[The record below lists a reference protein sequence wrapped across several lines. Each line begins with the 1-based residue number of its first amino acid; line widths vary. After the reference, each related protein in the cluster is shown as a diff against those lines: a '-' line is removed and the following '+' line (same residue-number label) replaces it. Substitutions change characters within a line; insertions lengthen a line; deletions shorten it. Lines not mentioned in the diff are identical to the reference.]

1 MHQESSASQGQ
12 TYPPLA
18 GHAQVRTGAKTG
30 SICACADVDFGRYS
44 GAHFAVGRLV
54 DAAGAL
60 EGCPVGETPV
70 PHVAKPPELLRRPL
84 TPHVAWV
91 SSEAMQRFGSKSS
104 AISRTFTKVAQAMW
118 SADRRARYPRTK
130 SWLAHHQTSCVGEV
144 DRWVPC
150 EIALPSPKGHFAP

>member
-1 MHQESSASQGQ
+1 VHQESSASQGQ

-70 PHVAKPPELLRRPL
+70 PHVAKPPELLRRPH

-91 SSEAMQRFGSKSS
+91 SSEAMQ
-104 AISRTFTKVAQAMW
+104 TV
-118 SADRRARYPRTK
+118 
-130 SWLAHHQTSCVGEV
+130 
-144 DRWVPC
+144 WVQVVSHI
-150 EIALPSPKGHFAP
+150 ENFHKGRPSNVVC